1 MQFTQ
6 GLERAVQHHPGITA
20 TICGSRSLTFA
31 ALYGRVTRLAG
42 CLASRNLAKGA
53 RIAVLALNSDH
64 YLEVYLATAWA
75 GCVIVPANF
84 RWSPAEIAYSLSDA
98 GCVALMV
105 DQHHAAMVPTL
116 QEQCPGLQHVFL
128 MGGTEES
135 GELPGLDALIQAS
148 APLPNAGAGGDDLL
162 GIFYTGGT
170 TGRPKGVMLSHA
182 NLCSSGLSMLAEGVF
197 NEGGVGLHVAPM
209 FHLADMLLTTCLVL
223 RGCTHV
229 MLPTF
234 SPEAV
239 LDHVARFGV
248 TDTLVVPAMLQAIVD
263 HPAVGNFDTSSL
275 CNILYGASPASE
287 TLLRRT
293 MAAFPGVRLTQGYGM
308 TESAAFIC
316 ALPWH
321 QHVVDNDG
329 PNRLRAAGRSTFD
342 VHLRIVDSDDRELPR
357 GEIGEIIV
365 KGPNVMQGYYN
376 MPEASAETLRG
387 GWLHTGDMAWMD
399 EEGYVFIVDRAKD
412 MIISG
417 GENIYSAEVENAVA
431 SHPAVAA
438 NAVIGIPHEQMGE
451 AVHVA
456 LVLRPG
462 SELSLETLQAHCR
475 ALIAGYKVPRSMEIR
490 PSLPLSGAGKILKT
504 ELREPFWKGR
514 DRAVG

>member
-1 MQFTQ
+1 M
-6 GLERAVQHHPGITA
+6 TA
-20 TICGSRSLTFA
+20 TICGPRSQTFA
-31 ALYGRVTRLAG
+31 GLYERVTRLAG
-42 CLASRNLAKGA
+42 GLASRNLGKGA

-75 GCVIVPANF
+75 GGVIVPANF
-84 RWSPAEIAYSLSDA
+84 RWSPAEIAFSLSDA

-105 DQHHAAMVPTL
+105 DQHHAALVPTL
-116 QEQCPGLQHVFL
+116 QEQCPDLQHAFL

-197 NEGGVGLHVAPM
+197 NEGAVGLHVAPM

-229 MLPTF
+229 MLPAF

-239 LDHVARFGV
+239 LDHVARFRV

-263 HPAVGNFDTSSL
+263 HPAIGNFDTSSL
-275 CNILYGASPASE
+275 RNILYGASPASE

-293 MAAFPGVRLTQGYGM
+293 MVVFPGVRLTQGYGM

-321 QHVVDNDG
+321 QHMVGNDG

-342 VHLRIVDSDDRELPR
+342 VHLRIVDSEDRELSR

-376 MPEASAETLRG
+376 MPEATAETLRG

-456 LVLRPG
+456 LVLRPDC
-462 SELSLETLQAHCR
+462 ELTLDALQAHCR
-475 ALIAGYKVPRSMEIR
+475 ALIAGYKLPRSMEVR

-504 ELREPFWKGR
+504 ELREPFWKGQ

>member
-1 MQFTQ
+1 VR
-6 GLERAVQHHPGITA
+6 GADRRPA
-20 TICGSRSLTFA
+20 SYLT
-31 ALYGRVTRLAG
+31 GPD
-42 CLASRNLAKGA
+42 
-53 RIAVLALNSDH
+53 IA
-64 YLEVYLATAWA
+64 
-75 GCVIVPANF
+75 
-84 RWSPAEIAYSLSDA
+84 
-98 GCVALMV
+98 
-105 DQHHAAMVPTL
+105 
-116 QEQCPGLQHVFL
+116 
-128 MGGTEES
+128 
-135 GELPGLDALIQAS
+135 GLDALIEA
-148 APLPNAGAGGDDLL
+148 ADPLAKAGAGGEDLL

-197 NEGGVGLHVAPM
+197 KEGAVGLHVAPM

-229 MLPTF
+229 MLPSF

-239 LDHVARFGV
+239 LNHVARFGV
-248 TDTLVVPAMLQAIVD
+248 SDMLVVPAMLQAIVD
-263 HPAVGNFDTSSL
+263 HPSVGNFDTSSL

-321 QHVVDNDG
+321 QHVVDHDG

-342 VHLRIVDSDDRELPR
+342 VHLRIVDSNDRELPR
-357 GEIGEIIV
+357 GEIGEVIV

-376 MPEASAETLRG
+376 MPEATA
-387 GWLHTGDMAWMD
+387 DMAWMD
-399 EEGYVFIVDRAKD
+399 GDGYVFIVDRAKD

-438 NAVIGIPHEQMGE
+438 NAVIGIPHDQMGE
-451 AVHVA
+451 TVHVA
-456 LVLRPG
+456 LVQRPG
-462 SELSLETLQAHCR
+462 CELTLEALQAHCR

-490 PSLPLSGAGKILKT
+490 PSLPLSGAGKVLKT

>member
-6 GLERAVQHHPGITA
+6 GLERAVQHHSGMTA
-20 TICGSRSLTFA
+20 TICGTRRQTFA
-31 ALYGRVTRLAG
+31 ELHDRVMRLAG
-42 CLASRNLAKGA
+42 CLASRDLASDA

-75 GCVIVPANF
+75 GAVIVPVNF
-84 RWSPAEIAYSLSDA
+84 RWNPAEIAYSLNDA
-98 GCVALMV
+98 GCQALMI
-105 DQHHAAMVPTL
+105 DQHHSAMVPAL
-116 QEQCPGLQHVFL
+116 QEQCPALQHVFL
-128 MGGTEES
+128 MGGN
-135 GELPGLDALIQAS
+135 GAADDLPGLDALIEA
-148 APLPNAGAGGDDLL
+148 AEPLPHAGAGGDDLL

-182 NLCSSGLSMLAEGVF
+182 NLCSSGLSMLAEGVI
-197 NEGGVGLHVAPM
+197 NEGAVGLHVAPM
-209 FHLADMLLTTCLVL
+209 FHLADMLLTTCLLL

-229 MLPTF
+229 MLPAF

-239 LDHVARFGV
+239 LDHVERFRV

-263 HPAVGNFDTSSL
+263 HPAIGNFDTSSL

-293 MAAFPGVRLTQGYGM
+293 MVAFSGVRLTQGYGM

-321 QHVVDNDG
+321 QHSVDSDG

-342 VHLRIVDSDDRELPR
+342 VHIRIVDCDDREVPR

-365 KGPNVMQGYYN
+365 KGPNVMKGYYN
-376 MPEASAETLRG
+376 MPEATAETLRG

-399 EEGYVFIVDRAKD
+399 EEGFVFIVDRAKD

-417 GENIYSAEVENAVA
+417 GENIYSTEVENIVA

-456 LVLRPG
+456 VVLRPG
-462 SELSLETLQAHCR
+462 CELELDTLQAHCR
-475 ALIAGYKVPRSMEIR
+475 TMIAGYKVPRSMEIR
-490 PSLPLSGAGKILKT
+490 ASLPLSGAGKILKT
-504 ELREPFWKGR
+504 QLREPFWQGR

>member
-6 GLERAVQHHPGITA
+6 GLERAVQHHPDVTA
-20 TICGSRSLTFA
+20 TICRARSQTFA
-31 ALYGRVTRLAG
+31 ELYERVTGLAG
-42 CLASRNLAKGA
+42 CLASRSLAKGA

-75 GCVIVPANF
+75 GGVIVPVNF
-84 RWSPAEIAYSLSDA
+84 RWSPAEIAYSLNDA

-105 DQHHAAMVPTL
+105 DQHHAALVPTL
-116 QEQCPGLQHVFL
+116 REQCPGLQHIFL

-135 GELPGLDALIQAS
+135 DDLPGLDALIA
-148 APLPNAGAGGDDLL
+148 AAEPLQNAGAGGDDLL

-197 NEGGVGLHVAPM
+197 NEGAVGLHVAPM

-234 SPEAV
+234 SPDAV

-263 HPAVGNFDTSSL
+263 HPAIGNFDTSSL

-342 VHLRIVDSDDRELPR
+342 VHLQIVDPEDRELPC

-376 MPEASAETLRG
+376 MPEATAETLRG

-462 SELSLETLQAHCR
+462 SELSLEALQAHCR
-475 ALIAGYKVPRSMEIR
+475 ALIAGYKVPRSMEVR

>member
-6 GLERAVQHHPGITA
+6 GLERAVQHHPDMTA
-20 TICGSRSLTFA
+20 TICGSRIQTFA
-31 ALYGRVTRLAG
+31 ELYDRVTRLAG
-42 CLASRNLAKGA
+42 GLASRTLGKGA

-75 GCVIVPANF
+75 GGVIVPVNF
-84 RWSPAEIAYSLSDA
+84 RWSPTEIAYSLNDA

-105 DQHHAAMVPTL
+105 DQHYAALVPTL
-116 QEQCPGLQHVFL
+116 RKQCPGLQHIFL
-128 MGGTEES
+128 MGGAEES
-135 GELPGLDALIQAS
+135 EDLPGLDALIA
-148 APLPNAGAGGDDLL
+148 AAEPLPNAGAGGDDLL

-197 NEGGVGLHVAPM
+197 NEGAVGLHVAPM

-263 HPAVGNFDTSSL
+263 HPAIGNFDTSSL

-293 MAAFPGVRLTQGYGM
+293 MTAFPGVLLTQGYGM

-321 QHVVDNDG
+321 QHVVDNDD

-342 VHLRIVDSDDRELPR
+342 VHLLIVDSDDRELPR

-376 MPEASAETLRG
+376 MPEATAETLRG

-451 AVHVA
+451 TVHVA

-462 SELSLETLQAHCR
+462 CELTLDALQAHCR
-475 ALIAGYKVPRSMEIR
+475 ALIAGYKVPRSMEVR

>member
-6 GLERAVQHHPGITA
+6 GLERAVQHHPGMTA
-20 TICGSRSLTFA
+20 TICGSRSQTFA
-31 ALYGRVTRLAG
+31 ELYERVTCLSG
-42 CLASRNLAKGA
+42 CPAARNLTTGA

-75 GCVIVPANF
+75 GAVIVPANF
-84 RWSPAEIAYSLSDA
+84 RWSPAEIAYSLNDA
-98 GCVALMV
+98 GCVALIV
-105 DQHHAAMVPTL
+105 DQHHASLVPTL
-116 QEQCPGLQHVFL
+116 QEQCPDLQHVFL
-128 MGGTEES
+128 MGGTDEA
-135 GELPGLDALIQAS
+135 GDLAGLDALIEA
-148 APLPNAGAGGDDLL
+148 ADPLTNAGAGGADLL

-197 NEGGVGLHVAPM
+197 NEGAVGLHVAPM

-229 MLPTF
+229 MLPSF

-239 LDHVARFGV
+239 LDHVARFGIS
-248 TDTLVVPAMLQAIVD
+248 DTLVVPAMLQAIVD

-321 QHVVDNDG
+321 QHVVDHDG

-342 VHLRIVDSDDRELPR
+342 VHLRIVDSNDRKLPR

-376 MPEASAETLRG
+376 MPEVTAETLRG

-399 EEGYVFIVDRAKD
+399 EKGYVFIVDRAKD

-431 SHPAVAA
+431 SHPVVAA

-451 AVHVA
+451 TVHVA
-456 LVLRPG
+456 VVQRPG
-462 SELSLETLQAHCR
+462 CELTLEELQAHCR
-475 ALIAGYKVPRSMEIR
+475 AMIAGYKVPRSMEVR
-490 PSLPLSGAGKILKT
+490 PSLPLSGAGKVLKT

>member
-6 GLERAVQHHPGITA
+6 GLERVVQHHPDMTA
-20 TICGSRSLTFA
+20 TICGSRSQTFTG
-31 ALYGRVTRLAG
+31 LYARTTRLAG
-42 CLASRNLAKGA
+42 CLASKGLIKGA

-75 GCVIVPANF
+75 GAVIVPANF
-84 RWSPAEIAYSLSDA
+84 RWSPAEIAYSLNDA
-98 GCVALMV
+98 GCQALIV
-105 DQHHAAMVPTL
+105 DQQHAALVPIL
-116 QEQCPGLQHVFL
+116 REQCPGLKHIFL
-128 MGGTEES
+128 MGGTEDAD
-135 GELPGLDALIQAS
+135 GLLGLDALIEVS
-148 APLPNAGAGGDDLL
+148 VPLPNSGAGGNDLL

-209 FHLADMLLTTCLVL
+209 FHLADMLMTTCLVL

-229 MLPTF
+229 MLPAF
-234 SPEAV
+234 SPDAV
-239 LDHVARFGV
+239 LDHIARYRV
-248 TDTLVVPAMLQAIVD
+248 TDTLVVPAMLQAIAD
-263 HPAVGNFDTSSL
+263 HPAIRDFDTSNL

-321 QHVVDNDG
+321 QHVVADDG

-342 VHLRIVDSDDRELPR
+342 VHLRIVDSNDREIPR

-365 KGPNVMQGYYN
+365 KGPNVMQGYFN
-376 MPEASAETLRG
+376 MPDATAETLRG

-438 NAVIGIPHEQMGE
+438 SAVIGIPHEQMGE

-456 LVLRPG
+456 LVLRPDC
-462 SELSLETLQAHCR
+462 ELTLEALQTHCR

>member
-6 GLERAVQHHPGITA
+6 GLERAVQHHPGMTA
-20 TICGSRSLTFA
+20 TICGSRSQTFA
-31 ALYGRVTRLAG
+31 ELYERVTCLSG
-42 CLASRNLAKGA
+42 CLAARNLTKGA

-75 GCVIVPANF
+75 GAVIVPANF
-84 RWSPAEIAYSLSDA
+84 RWSPAEIAYSLNDA
-98 GCVALMV
+98 GCVALIV
-105 DQHHAAMVPTL
+105 DQHHASLVPTL

-128 MGGTEES
+128 MGGTDEA
-135 GELPGLDALIQAS
+135 GDLAGLDALIEA
-148 APLPNAGAGGDDLL
+148 ADPLTNAGAGGEDLL

-197 NEGGVGLHVAPM
+197 NEGAVGLHVAPM

-229 MLPTF
+229 MLPSF

-239 LDHVARFGV
+239 LNHVARFGV
-248 TDTLVVPAMLQAIVD
+248 SDMLVVPAMLQAIVD
-263 HPAVGNFDTSSL
+263 HPSVGNFDTSSL

-293 MAAFPGVRLTQGYGM
+293 MTAFPDVRLTQGYGM

-321 QHVVDNDG
+321 QHVVDHDG

-342 VHLRIVDSDDRELPR
+342 VHLRIVDSNDRELPR

-376 MPEASAETLRG
+376 MPEATAETLRG

-399 EEGYVFIVDRAKD
+399 GDGYVFIVDRAKD

-438 NAVIGIPHEQMGE
+438 NAVIGIPHDQMGE
-451 AVHVA
+451 TVHVA
-456 LVLRPG
+456 LVQRPG
-462 SELSLETLQAHCR
+462 CELTLEALQAHCR

-490 PSLPLSGAGKILKT
+490 PSLPLSGAGKVLKT

>member
-6 GLERAVQHHPGITA
+6 GLERAVQQHPDMTA
-20 TICGSRSLTFA
+20 TICGSRSQTFA
-31 ALYGRVTRLAG
+31 QLSARTKQLAG
-42 CLASRNLAKGA
+42 AFAARGLSKGSRL
-53 RIAVLALNSDH
+53 AVLALNCDY
-64 YLEVYLATAWA
+64 YLEVYLATSWA
-75 GCVIVPANF
+75 GGIIVPVNF
-84 RWSPAEIAYSLSDA
+84 RWSPSEIAYSLNDA
-98 GCVALMV
+98 ACQAIVV
-105 DQHHAAMVPTL
+105 DQHHIALIPTL
-116 QEQCPGLQHVFL
+116 RQQCPDLKHIFL
-128 MGGTEES
+128 MGGSEDS
-135 GELPGLDALIQAS
+135 GDILGLDALIHAS
-148 APLPNAGAGGDDLL
+148 EPLPNAGAGGNDLL

-170 TGRPKGVMLSHA
+170 TGRPKGVMLSHT

-209 FHLADMLLTTCLVL
+209 FHLADMLMTMCLVL

-229 MLPTF
+229 MLPAF
-234 SPEAV
+234 SPDAV
-239 LDHVARFGV
+239 LDHVARHRV
-248 TDTLVVPAMLQAIVD
+248 TDTLVVPAMLQAITD
-263 HPAVGNFDTSSL
+263 HPSISDFNTSSL

-321 QHVVDNDG
+321 QHVVAEGG

-342 VHLRIVDSDDRELPR
+342 VHLRIVDSDDREVPR
-357 GEIGEIIV
+357 GEVGEIIV

-376 MPEASAETLRG
+376 MPDATAETLRG

-451 AVHVA
+451 TVHVA
-456 LVLRPG
+456 VVLRPG
-462 SELSLETLQAHCR
+462 CTLELDALQSHCR
-475 ALIAGYKVPRSMEIR
+475 TLIAGYKVPRSMEIM

-504 ELREPFWKGR
+504 ELREPFWKGL
-514 DRAVG
+514 DRAVS

>member
-6 GLERAVQHHPGITA
+6 GLERAVQHHPDMTA
-20 TICGSRSLTFA
+20 TVCGSRSRTFA
-31 ALYGRVTRLAG
+31 ELYSRVTRLAG
-42 CLASRNLAKGA
+42 VLASRHLTKGA

-64 YLEVYLATAWA
+64 YLEVYLATAWS
-75 GCVIVPANF
+75 GGLIVPANF
-84 RWSPAEIAYSLSDA
+84 RWSPAEIAYSLNDA
-98 GCVALMV
+98 GCQALIV
-105 DQHHAAMVPTL
+105 DQQHAALVPTL
-116 QEQCPGLQHVFL
+116 QEQCPGLKHVFL

-135 GELPGLDALIQAS
+135 GELPGIDALIEA
-148 APLPNAGAGGDDLL
+148 AEPLANTGAGGDDLL

-170 TGRPKGVMLSHA
+170 TGRPKGVMLSHT

-197 NEGGVGLHVAPM
+197 NEGAVGLHVAPM

-229 MLPTF
+229 MLPAF
-234 SPEAV
+234 SPDAV
-239 LDHVARFGV
+239 LDHVERLRV

-263 HPAVGNFDTSSL
+263 HPAIGDFDTSSL
-275 CNILYGASPASE
+275 RNILYGASPASE
-287 TLLRRT
+287 TLLQRT
-293 MAAFPGVRLTQGYGM
+293 MSALPCVRLTQGYGM

-321 QHVVDNDG
+321 QHVLRDEG

-342 VHLRIVDSDDRELPR
+342 VHVRIVDSDDRELPR

-365 KGPNVMQGYYN
+365 KGPNVMHGYYN
-376 MPEASAETLRG
+376 MPEATAETLRG

-399 EEGYVFIVDRAKD
+399 DQGYVYIVDRAKD

-431 SHPAVAA
+431 SHASVAA

-451 AVHVA
+451 AVHVVV
-456 LVLRPG
+456 VLRPNC
-462 SELSLETLQAHCR
+462 ELELDALQTHCR
-475 ALIAGYKVPRSMEIR
+475 AMIAGYKVPRSMEIR

-504 ELREPFWKGR
+504 ELRKPFWQGR
-514 DRAVG
+514 DRSVS

>member
-1 MQFTQ
+1 M
-6 GLERAVQHHPGITA
+6 TA
-20 TICGSRSLTFA
+20 TICGSRSQTFA
-31 ALYGRVTRLAG
+31 ELYERVTQLAG
-42 CLASRNLAKGA
+42 GLASRNLAKGA

-75 GCVIVPANF
+75 GGVIVPANF
-84 RWSPAEIAYSLSDA
+84 RWSPAEIAYSLGDA

-105 DQHHAAMVPTL
+105 DQHHAALVPTL

-128 MGGTEES
+128 MGGTEDS
-135 GELPGLDALIQAS
+135 GEHPGLDALIQAS

-197 NEGGVGLHVAPM
+197 NEGAVGLHVAPM

-229 MLPTF
+229 MLPAF

-263 HPAVGNFDTSSL
+263 HPAIGDFDRSSL
-275 CNILYGASPASE
+275 RNILYGASPASE

-321 QHVVDNDG
+321 QHVVNNGG
-329 PNRLRAAGRSTFD
+329 PDRLRAAGRSTFD
-342 VHLRIVDSDDRELPR
+342 VHLRIVDSSDREVPR

-462 SELSLETLQAHCR
+462 CELTLEALQAHCR
-475 ALIAGYKVPRSMEIR
+475 ALIAGYKVPRSMEVR

>member
-1 MQFTQ
+1 MQITQ
-6 GLERAVQHHPGITA
+6 GLERAVQHHPGMTA
-20 TICGSRSLTFA
+20 TICGSRSQTFA
-31 ALYGRVTRLAG
+31 ELYARVTRLAG

-84 RWSPAEIAYSLSDA
+84 RWSPAEIAYSLNDA
-98 GCVALMV
+98 GCAALMV
-105 DQHHAAMVPTL
+105 DQHHAALVPTL
-116 QEQCPGLQHVFL
+116 QEQCPGLQHVIL
-128 MGGTEES
+128 MGGAEES
-135 GELPGLDALIQAS
+135 GDLPGLDALIEAS
-148 APLPNAGAGGDDLL
+148 APLPNTGAGGDDLL

-197 NEGGVGLHVAPM
+197 NEGSVGLHVAPM

-229 MLPTF
+229 MLPAF

-239 LDHVARFGV
+239 LDHVARFRV

-263 HPAVGNFDTSSL
+263 HPAIRSFDTSSL
-275 CNILYGASPASE
+275 SNILYGASPASE

-321 QHVVDNDG
+321 QHVVDHDG

-342 VHLRIVDSDDRELPR
+342 AHLRIVDSDDREVPR

-376 MPEASAETLRG
+376 MPEATAEALRG

-431 SHPAVAA
+431 SHPAVAT

-462 SELSLETLQAHCR
+462 CELTLEALQAHCR
-475 ALIAGYKVPRSMEIR
+475 TLIAGYKVPRSMEIR
-490 PSLPLSGAGKILKT
+490 PGLPLSGAGKILKT
-504 ELREPFWKGR
+504 DLREPFWKGR

>member
-6 GLERAVQHHPGITA
+6 GLERAVQQHPDMTA
-20 TICGSRSLTFA
+20 SICGPRSQSFA
-31 ALYGRVTRLAG
+31 KLYERVTRLAG
-42 CLASRNLAKGA
+42 GLASKNLANGA
-53 RIAVLALNSDH
+53 RIAVVALNSDH
-64 YLEVYLATAWA
+64 YFEVYLATAWA
-75 GCVIVPANF
+75 GGVIVPANF
-84 RWSPAEIAYSLSDA
+84 RWSPAEIAYSLNNA
-98 GCVALMV
+98 GCQALIV
-105 DQHHAAMVPTL
+105 DQHHAALVPTL
-116 QEQCPGLQHVFL
+116 QAQCPGLKHVFM
-128 MGGTEES
+128 MGGTEEA
-135 GELPGLDALIQAS
+135 GELPGLEALIESSESLA
-148 APLPNAGAGGDDLL
+148 NAGAGGDDLL

-209 FHLADMLLTTCLVL
+209 FHLADMLMTTCLVL

-229 MLPTF
+229 MLPVF
-234 SPEAV
+234 SPDAV
-239 LDHVARFGV
+239 LAHVARFGV

-263 HPAVGNFDTSSL
+263 HPSIGNFDTSSL

-287 TLLRRT
+287 TLLQRT

-321 QHVVDNDG
+321 QHVVRRDG

-342 VHLRIVDSDDRELPR
+342 VHIQIVDSDDRELPR

-365 KGPNVMQGYYN
+365 KGPNVMQGYYD
-376 MPEASAETLRG
+376 MPEATAETLRG

-399 EEGYVFIVDRAKD
+399 EEGYIYIVDRAKD

-431 SHPAVAA
+431 SHPSVAA
-438 NAVIGIPHEQMGE
+438 NAVIGIPHKEMGE

-456 LVLRPG
+456 VVLRPDC
-462 SELSLETLQAHCR
+462 ELELEALQTHCR
-475 ALIAGYKVPRSMEIR
+475 AIIAGYKVPRSMEVR

-504 ELREPFWKGR
+504 ELRKPFWEER
-514 DRAVG
+514 DRSVS